1 MRKGLWLWT
10 PVLAAMALGCRGT
23 AKPEVVIYTSVD
35 QVYAEPVLRDFE
47 AGTGIRALAVYDV
60 EAAKS
65 TGLANRM
72 LAERQAPRAD
82 VFWSSEVSQT
92 LRLARSGV
100 LASYYPPTAAD
111 VPQTYRDREGFWTGM
126 GLRGRIFLCNTDR
139 VPSGQLP
146 KTLDDLLSPR
156 WQPGDI
162 GIANPLFG
170 TSATHMAALY
180 AALGPERA
188 VAFYRTL
195 RDRGARVLDGN
206 SVVRDLVARGD
217 LAVGLTDTD
226 DAQVALDAGAP
237 VEVAYPGPTDEE
249 TLYIPNTIAVTNGGQ
264 HPVEARRLADFLC
277 SEQTERRLI
286 AAKFLSAS
294 VRKAPKGLEV
304 LWREVE
310 RNLDRARG
318 DASNLFLQ

>member
-1 MRKGLWLWT
+1 MLKGFRWWT
-10 PVLAAMALGCRGT
+10 MALAAVALGCRGP

-47 AGTGIRALAVYDV
+47 AATGIRALPVYDV

-65 TGLANRM
+65 TGLANRLM
-72 LAERQAPRAD
+72 AERQAPRAD
-82 VFWSSEVSQT
+82 LFWSSEVSQT

-111 VPQTYRDREGFWTGM
+111 VPEAYRDREGFWTGM
-126 GLRGRIFLCNTDR
+126 GLRGRILLCNAGR

-180 AALGPERA
+180 AAMGPERA

-195 RDRGARVLDGN
+195 RDRGARILDGN

-237 VEVAYPGPTDEE
+237 VEIAYPGALGAE
-249 TLYIPNTIAVTNGGQ
+249 TLYVPNTIAITNSGP
-264 HPVEARRLADFLC
+264 HPAEARRLADFLC

-286 AAKFLSAS
+286 VAKFLCAS

-304 LWREVE
+304 PWREVE
-310 RNLDRARG
+310 RNLDLARR
-318 DASNLFLQ
+318 DASNLFLR

>member
-10 PVLAAMALGCRGT
+10 PVLTAMALGCRGP
-23 AKPEVVIYTSVD
+23 AEPEVVIYTSVD

-180 AALGPERA
+180 TALGPERA

-249 TLYIPNTIAVTNGGQ
+249 TLYIPNTIAVINGGP
-264 HPVEARRLADFLC
+264 HPAEARRLADFLC

-286 AAKFLSAS
+286 AAKFLCAS
-294 VRKAPKGLEV
+294 VRKAPRGLEV